1 MKKIRIVALFA
12 LMICFLGLTEL
23 MVMAQEESD
32 GIPVTEMNQIMTV
45 QTDCDARQ
53 TPDENSE
60 VMMSYTAGSSVWVI
74 GETENGWYKVSYQ
87 GKEGYILFETVTDL
101 QLQTETEQ
109 EESVT
114 LTEAGLDTEM
124 AALEAE
130 NEMIVEEVERLRAEE
145 KRSQIWK
152 IVIGLLVVGIFATG
166 IISTMQSKK
175 KKDGSGEGCRAASK
189 SRTDRMEVVDLDADE
204 E

>member
-1 MKKIRIVALFA
+1 MKKIRIVALFV

-23 MVMAQEESD
+23 TVMAQEESD

-87 GKEGYILFETVTDL
+87 GKEGYILIETVTDL

-152 IVIGLLVVGIFATG
+152 IVIGLLVVGIFVTG

-175 KKDGSGEGCRAASK
+175 KKDGSGEGRRAASK

>member
-1 MKKIRIVALFA
+1 MKKIRIVALFV
-12 LMICFLGLTEL
+12 LMICFLGLTDL
-23 MVMAQEESD
+23 TVMAQEESD

-87 GKEGYILFETVTDL
+87 GKEGYIPREAVTDL
-101 QLQTETEQ
+101 QLQAESEQ

-152 IVIGLLVVGIFATG
+152 IVIGLLVVGIFVTG

-175 KKDGSGEGCRAASK
+175 KKDGSGEERRAASK